1 MSMIS
6 AYIMGV
12 YQKHV
17 FSKSIKNVF
26 ATLDEYDYHILET
39 FAKTG
44 ECRKY
49 AINLGMSGRQIA
61 RKVEILENKGFVH
74 VTKKVQYKNIKKN
87 TKGEKRY
94 TRIFG
99 LTSKGFIA
107 SLRFVNIKHNY
118 LTKSLLDNIE
128 NQELKEIILNYIKS
142 DLSYFLKHNELRGI
156 ILDNIKDISSWFNE
170 YENHFGFSKESKII
184 LDNMKKD
191 KETHS
196 NILNEKI
203 KSLYDNK
210 KLNSMNNYLKK
221 WYSSINALS
230 HKQNFKEIIK
240 KYSKETIHKKQL
252 NNSQI
257 MEISDMITEGIHIK
271 TYAEYEKY

>member
-1 MSMIS
+1 MIS

-107 SLRFVNIKHNY
+107 SLRTKNIKINY
-118 LTKSLLDNIE
+118 LTKNLLDNIE
-128 NQELKEIILNYIKS
+128 NQELKNITLDYIKS
-142 DLSYFLKHNELRGI
+142 DLSYFLKHNELRGM

-170 YENHFGFSKESKII
+170 YDNHFGFSKESKMI
-184 LDNMKKD
+184 LDDMKKY
-191 KETHS
+191 KETQS
-196 NILNEKI
+196 NILNQKI
-203 KSLYDNK
+203 KSIYDDK
-210 KLNSMNNYLKK
+210 KSNSINNYLKK
-221 WYSSINALS
+221 WHSSINSLS
-230 HKQNFKEIIK
+230 HKQNFKEIAK
-240 KYSKETIHKKQL
+240 KYSKEKPYKKSL
-252 NNSQI
+252 SGSQV